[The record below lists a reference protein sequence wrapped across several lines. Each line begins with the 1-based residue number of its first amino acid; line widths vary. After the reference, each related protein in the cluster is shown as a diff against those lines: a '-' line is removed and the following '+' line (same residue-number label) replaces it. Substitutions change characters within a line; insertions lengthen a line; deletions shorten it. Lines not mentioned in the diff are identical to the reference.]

1 MMNLNEAETC
11 STFDIKIHDWNSFDW
26 LQIILYISEN
36 NKTEYLN
43 LLLERGWIS
52 GFRVLVSR
60 NKF

>member
-11 STFDIKIHDWNSFDW
+11 STFDIKIHDWNSCDW